1 MSFTT
6 PETPRVVAP
15 FWESLLTGL
24 AVGVVTGMG
33 VGVVASSKDVIPTL
47 AAGAAGAGAGSAI
60 AYFVADYQHTHRRNA
75 LAAQLNQAI
84 VDRAQY
90 QQELVESRAAA
101 IQLEGELQVA
111 VAKYDQLAEAAD
123 TEVQRLQA
131 LFPADAVS
139 TDTPTDPPKGGAA
152 ITLPV
157 DTPTEPI
164 VPAGV
169 VPELPAT
176 AEPATVS

>member
-1 MSFTT
+1 MSSTI
-6 PETPRVVAP
+6 PETPRIVAP

-24 AVGVVTGMG
+24 AVGVVTGIG

-75 LAAQLNQAI
+75 LAAQLNQAT

-111 VAKYDQLAEAAD
+111 VAKNDQLAEG
-123 TEVQRLQA
+123 
-131 LFPADAVS
+131 ADAVS